1 MSVPGDPRVGTELAG
16 FRIERVLGRGGM
28 GVVYLAEQLR
38 YGRKVALKVLAPELT
53 DDTLYRERFE
63 QEWRTAARLDHPSIV
78 PIFEAGEADGVLFIA
93 MRYVEGIDLQALISN
108 EGQLTPERT
117 LDVLGQVAGALD
129 AAHTKGLVHRDVKP
143 ANVLI
148 ASGPGIAGEHAY
160 LADFGVA
167 KQSHTRSGLTQTGFF
182 VGTVDYAAP
191 EQIEGKRVD
200 GRADLYALGCVLY
213 QCLSGSRPFERE
225 SQVALISAHL
235 FEPAPALSAKRPDLP
250 GALDPVIAKALAK
263 SPDDRYATCS
273 ELIAAARSAT
283 GLGRQ
288 AVPTVAEGAPP
299 TVVEAPLAATA
310 QAAAATVPAAAPSEK
325 RWSRRRLALIGG
337 AALVAIL
344 GIGLG
349 VGLGMGGGGDDP
361 ETQAGVTT
369 GGGAG
374 TQGGSTTDGSATTGE
389 TPAATGETEPPA
401 PPPPPQESG
410 VLVFASERD
419 GDFDIYASALDG
431 SGRVR
436 LTNEPSTE
444 GGPRWSPDGTRIAFY
459 SDRDG
464 DYELYLM
471 NADGSGVAKLTEDDV
486 PEGRPSFSPDGAQ
499 LAFAAGEGEQ
509 AEIWTIGVD
518 GSNLTQLT
526 QNNQQDS
533 TPTWSPDGTRIAFS
547 RHDGTDYEVWTMG
560 ADGSDE
566 AQLTD
571 NPADDDTPSWSPDG
585 SLLVFSSNRQ
595 NANYDIWTMG
605 ADGSSPGRLATASR
619 EDGLP
624 AYFGDG
630 SRIVFDSSRDGDFE
644 VFFMN
649 ADGSGQTQVTDDLTP
664 DLEPDASATATL
676 PVGQPLP
683 FLEDATA
690 FPTRTEALL
699 LTHVPESTRQTCARE
714 ERGDI
719 AGRAIAGVVCT
730 RGQVTVF
737 YDLFRTRQAMQGY
750 YNRALSGSGA
760 TRGVG
765 SCRTDA
771 TAEGTWTLGDQVAGR
786 LLCYTTSSGNRVVIW
801 SYDDLRIVSWA
812 QRTDDNRAALYRFW
826 LGPNSGPIP

>member
-28 GVVYLAEQLR
+28 GVVYIAEQLR

-53 DDTLYRERFE
+53 DDALYRERFE

-78 PIFEAGEADGVLFIA
+78 PIFEAGEAEGVLYIA

-108 EGQLTPERT
+108 EGQLAPDRT
-117 LDVLGQVAGALD
+117 LDILGQVAGALD

-143 ANVLI
+143 ANILI
-148 ASGPGIAGEHAY
+148 SAGPGIAGEHAY

-200 GRADLYALGCVLY
+200 GRADQYALGCVLY
-213 QCLSGSRPFERE
+213 QCLAGARPFEKE

-250 GALDPVIAKALAK
+250 AALDPVIGKALAK
-263 SPDDRYATCS
+263 APDDRYASCS
-273 ELIAAARSAT
+273 ELIAAARSAA

-288 AVPTVAEGAPP
+288 APSTVAVGAPR
-299 TVVEAPLAATA
+299 TVAEAPLAATA
-310 QAAAATVPAAAPSEK
+310 EAAAATVPAAAPAR
-325 RWSRRRLALIGG
+325 RWSRRRLALVGG

-349 VGLGMGGGGDDP
+349 VGLGMGGGGEDT

-374 TQGGSTTDGSATTGE
+374 TQGGSTTDGTTTGE
-389 TPAATGETEPPA
+389 QPPTTGETEPA
-401 PPPPPQESG
+401 TRLLRRRTGCSCSR
-410 VLVFASERD
+410 ASETATSTSTHRRSTAAGASGSRD
-419 GDFDIYASALDG
+419 
-431 SGRVR
+431 
-436 LTNEPSTE
+436 EPATD

-518 GSNLTQLT
+518 GANLTQLT
-526 QNNQQDS
+526 QNGQQDS
-533 TPTWSPDGTRIAFS
+533 APSWSPDGTQIAFS
-547 RHDGTDYEVWTMG
+547 RFDGTDYELWTMA
-560 ADGSDE
+560 ADGSGE
-566 AQLTD
+566 LQLTD
-571 NPADDDTPSWSPDG
+571 NTANDDAPSWSPDG
-585 SLLVFSSNRQ
+585 SLIVFASNRQ
-595 NANYDIWTMG
+595 NANYDIWTMA
-605 ADGSSPGRLATASR
+605 ADGSSSARLATASR

-624 AYFGDG
+624 AFFGDG

-644 VFFMN
+644 VFLMN
-649 ADGSGQTQVTDDLTP
+649 ADGSAQTQVTDDLTP
-664 DLEPDASATATL
+664 DFEPDVSTLATL
-676 PVGQPLP
+676 PVGEPLP
-683 FLEDATA
+683 FLEDSTE
-690 FPTRTEALL
+690 FPTRAEALL
-699 LTHVPESTRQTCARE
+699 LTHVPQRTRQTCSRE
-714 ERGDI
+714 QRSDI
-719 AGRAIAGVVCT
+719 AGRAIAGVACSS
-730 RGQVTVF
+730 GPVTVF
-737 YDLFRTRQAMQGY
+737 YDLFRTPQAMRAY
-750 YNRALSGSGA
+750 YNRALAGSGA

-765 SCRTDA
+765 SCQTSA
-771 TAEGTWTLGDQVAGR
+771 TAEGNWTLGEQEAGR
-786 LLCYTTSSGNRVVIW
+786 LLCYTTSSGNRVVVW
-801 SYDDLRIVSWA
+801 SYDALRIVSWA
-812 QRTDDNRAALYRFW
+812 QRADDNRAALYRFW
-826 LGPNSGPIP
+826 LGPNSGPDA

>member
-16 FRIERVLGRGGM
+16 FRVERVLGRGGM
-28 GVVYLAEQLR
+28 GVVYIAEQLR

-53 DDTLYRERFE
+53 DDALYRERFE

-78 PIFEAGEADGVLFIA
+78 PIFEAGEAEGVLYIA

-108 EGQLTPERT
+108 EGRLAPDRT
-117 LDVLGQVAGALD
+117 LDILGQVAGALD

-143 ANVLI
+143 ANILI
-148 ASGPGIAGEHAY
+148 SAGPGIAGEHAY

-200 GRADLYALGCVLY
+200 GRADQYALGCVLY
-213 QCLSGSRPFERE
+213 QCLAGARPFERE

-250 GALDPVIAKALAK
+250 AALDPVIGKALAK
-263 SPDDRYATCS
+263 APDDRYASCS
-273 ELIAAARSAT
+273 ELITAARSAA
-283 GLGRQ
+283 GVGRQ
-288 AVPTVAEGAPP
+288 AAPSTVAAGAPR
-299 TVVEAPLAATA
+299 TVAEAPLAATA
-310 QAAAATVPAAAPSEK
+310 EAAAATVPAAPPAR
-325 RWSRRRLALIGG
+325 RWSRRRLALVGG

-349 VGLGMGGGGDDP
+349 VGLGMGGGEDA

-374 TQGGSTTDGSATTGE
+374 TQGGSTTDGTTTGEQPSTTGE
-389 TPAATGETEPPA
+389 TAPATA
-401 PPPPPQESG
+401 PPPEADG
-410 VLVFASERD
+410 VLLFASERD
-419 GDFDIYASALDG
+419 GDFDVYASALDG

-436 LTNEPSTE
+436 LTDEPATD

-499 LAFAAGEGEQ
+499 LAFAVGEGEQ
-509 AEIWTIGVD
+509 AEIWSIGVD
-518 GSNLTQLT
+518 GANLTQLT
-526 QNNQQDS
+526 QNGQQDS
-533 TPTWSPDGTRIAFS
+533 APSWSPDGTQIAFS
-547 RHDGTDYEVWTMG
+547 RFDGTDYELWTMA
-560 ADGSDE
+560 ADGSGE
-566 AQLTD
+566 LQLTD
-571 NPADDDTPSWSPDG
+571 NTANDDAPSWSPDG
-585 SLLVFSSNRQ
+585 SLIVFASNRQ
-595 NANYDIWTMG
+595 NANYDIWTMA
-605 ADGSSPGRLATASR
+605 ADGSSSARLATASR

-624 AYFGDG
+624 AFFGDG

-644 VFFMN
+644 VFLMN
-649 ADGSGQTQVTDDLTP
+649 ADGSSQTQVTDDLTP
-664 DLEPDASATATL
+664 DFEPDVSTVATL
-676 PVGQPLP
+676 PVGAPLP
-683 FLEDATA
+683 FLEDSTA
-690 FPTRTEALL
+690 FPTRAEALL
-699 LTHVPESTRQTCARE
+699 LTHVPQRTRQTCERE
-714 ERGDI
+714 QRSDI
-719 AGRAIAGVVCT
+719 AGRAIAGVACSS
-730 RGQVTVF
+730 GPVTVF
-737 YDLFRTRQAMQGY
+737 YDLFRTPQAMRAY
-750 YNRALSGSGA
+750 YNRALAGSGA

-765 SCRTDA
+765 SCQTSA
-771 TAEGTWTLGDQVAGR
+771 TAESNWTLGEEEAGR
-786 LLCYTTSSGNRVVIW
+786 LLCYTTSSGNRVVVW
-801 SYDDLRIVSWA
+801 SYDELRIVSWA
-812 QRTDDNRAALYRFW
+812 QREDDNRAALYRFW
-826 LGPNSGPIP
+826 LGPNSGPHA